1 MELITAVSLL
11 GSAATPTHQA
21 LCAYLGRTTGLP
33 IELATEPSWQEQL
46 NLLLAGAAQMA
57 FLCGRVYTQHS
68 DSLEL
73 LVAPVMAGERY
84 QHRPI
89 YFSDVIVPVQSSFQH
104 VADLR
109 GARWAYNEPNSF
121 SGYVAVLD
129 YLVALCED
137 MNYFQTWIETGSHV
151 AALQQVA
158 EGRVDGAAI
167 DSIVLAAVLRGEPAL
182 RERIR
187 TIASIGPSPVPP
199 IVVRRDL
206 PQALRTQLYEALIA
220 LHEDAEGRAI
230 LASATIERF
239 VAVTDEFY
247 NDLRAK
253 ATRARG
259 IRD

>member
-1 MELITAVSLL
+1 MVSITAVSLL

-21 LCAYLGRTTGLP
+21 LCAYLSRTTDLS
-33 IELATEPSWQEQL
+33 IKFATEPPWQEQL

-57 FLCGRVYTQHS
+57 FLCGRLYTQHS
-68 DSLEL
+68 DLLEL
-73 LVAPVMAGERY
+73 VAAPVMAEERY
-84 QHRPI
+84 RHQPI
-89 YFSDVIVPVQSSFQH
+89 YFSDVIVPVTSAFQSF
-104 VADLR
+104 ADLR

-121 SGYVAVLD
+121 SGYIAVLD
-129 YLVALCED
+129 YLASLCED
-137 MNYFQTWIETGSHV
+137 GSYFQAWIETGSHV
-151 AALQQVA
+151 AALHQVI
-158 EGRVDGAAI
+158 EGHADGAAI

-206 PQALRTQLYEALIA
+206 PHALRTQLHAA
-220 LHEDAEGRAI
+220 WTTLHEDPAGRAI
-230 LASATIERF
+230 LASASIERF
-239 VAVTDEFY
+239 VSVTDEFY